1 MTSSSLEEFGNVN
14 ITKLSWPQ
22 LTLFAYTLYCA
33 GAYGIEQAVGVG
45 GAAGVCLALIGFGV
59 LWALP
64 QALITAELST
74 AFQKSGSS
82 LYWVEAALGNRWAL
96 VNAWC
101 LSLGQIFDAAIWP
114 AMLTSY
120 ASTLIPSLN
129 SLTVAVPVQI
139 VCIALVCAA
148 NIAGLRVLVIASA
161 VTNLFTLT
169 PFLFFPFVALS
180 LNQPFDFSASL
191 QIPTATSSDAAVF
204 ISTILWTFQGLPNL
218 GNLAAEVKDPQRTF
232 PRTMTALIFL
242 MVLTYGTSVFL
253 GVALQPDLTQWQEG
267 YFSTLL
273 ANISPWLGVSITLG
287 STVAM
292 LAGGLT
298 STAVYARFI
307 AAAAKEGYIPIPI
320 LGRQSMTRF
329 GTPVPAIVLVSCT
342 TLALTN
348 ISFGSLLAFD
358 TTLNVISIVLVV
370 ISYLRLRYT
379 MPGLKR
385 PFEIPGGKIVAW
397 LVSLPSIVLACVAF
411 GIVAL
416 SGEAIPVA
424 FAFILVA
431 AIYIAGVIRDKTGG
445 CWGRWIEERKG
456 MLREEKEGGEE
467 EMELR
472 ECDHDEDSYREL
484 IQ

>member
-1 MTSSSLEEFGNVN
+1 MSSSSAEEFGNVN
-14 ITKLSWPQ
+14 LTKLSWPQ

-45 GAAGVCLALIGFGV
+45 GAAGVVLALIGLGI

-64 QALITAELST
+64 QALIVAELST
-74 AFQKSGSS
+74 AFPKSGSS
-82 LYWVEAALGNRWAL
+82 LYWVEAALGRRWSL

-114 AMLTSY
+114 SMLTSY

-129 SLTVAVPVQI
+129 SLSVAVPVQV
-139 VCIALVCAA
+139 VCVALVCAA

-180 LNQPFDFSASL
+180 LNQTFDFSASL
-191 QIPTATSSDAAVF
+191 QIPPATSSGAAVF
-204 ISTILWTFQGLPNL
+204 ISTILWTFQGLPNI
-218 GNLAAEVKDPQRTF
+218 GNLAAEVKDPQRSF
-232 PRTMTALIFL
+232 PLTMTALIAM
-242 MVLTYGTSVFL
+242 MVLTYGSSVFL

-320 LGRQSMTRF
+320 LGRQRMTRF
-329 GTPVPAIVLVSCT
+329 GTPVPAIVLVSCS

-348 ISFGSLLAFD
+348 INFGSLLAFD

-379 MPGLKR
+379 RPDLNR
-385 PFEIPGGKIVAW
+385 PFEIPGGIIVAW
-397 LVSLPSIVLACVAF
+397 LVSVPSIVLACAAF
-411 GIVAL
+411 GIVAT
-416 SGEAIPVA
+416 SGEAVPVA
-424 FAFILVA
+424 FAFALVA
-431 AIYIAGVIRDKTGG
+431 AIYVAGVVRDKTNG
-445 CWGRWIEERKG
+445 CWGRWKVERG
-456 MLREEKEGGEE
+456 GSIGEE
-467 EMELR
+467 EMEEIQMVEKEEGL
-472 ECDHDEDSYREL
+472 DSYKL
-484 IQ
+484 IS